1 MPLEDEL
8 REALEH
14 ARREI
19 RRQDLGPVRE
29 EAGNTNTSTQRANEA
44 PAAGASFDVQVN
56 IRDHLHYRLLNKNYT
71 MHWL

>member
-19 RRQDLGPVRE
+19 RLQDLGPVVE
-29 EAGNTNTSTQRANEA
+29 EVGSTSTRRASEA
-44 PAAGASFDVQVN
+44 AAAGASFDVQVN
-56 IRDHLHYRLLNKNYT
+56 ICDHLHIFS
-71 MHWL
+71 